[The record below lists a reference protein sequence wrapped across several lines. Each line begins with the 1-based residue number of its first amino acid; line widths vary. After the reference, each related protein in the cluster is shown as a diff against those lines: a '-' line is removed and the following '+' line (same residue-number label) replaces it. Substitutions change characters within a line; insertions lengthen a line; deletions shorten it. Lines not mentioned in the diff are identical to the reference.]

1 MEYALFYIG
10 GIMYKIVKYLSFLI
24 RQFFLPNPFINIFNA
39 TTAEIINIMVGGIFI
54 PLAYILTGTWYI
66 SSKETAWIGSIGFLI
81 NYAILTFLLLLISR
95 LIENMYLMIIV
106 YVVAYVLL
114 CIIEH
119 KLFNN
124 KFNKIYI

>member
-39 TTAEIINIMVGGIFI
+39 TTAEIINVMVGGIFI

-81 NYAILTFLLLLISR
+81 NYAILTLLLLLISY
-95 LIENMYLMIIV
+95 LIENIYLIVIV
-106 YVVAYVLL
+106 YMVAYVLL

-119 KLFNN
+119 KLFNKN
-124 KFNKIYI
+124 SKRMFI